1 MEKAIINKIIEIN
14 ECCLPISKLILKNNT
29 LGAYTT
35 SELFLMDVYS
45 GKTTS
50 AASFIKNYGLS
61 QGYVGRIAR
70 KLEKD
75 GFLLRTQSTD
85 DSRFMLLSLTDKG
98 KTFTESTIRKNNS
111 ELCEKLSLLSDRE
124 QSELIAA
131 FCKITDIL
139 K

>member
-35 SELFLMDVYS
+35 TELFLMDVYS
-45 GKTTS
+45 RKSTT
-50 AASFIKNYGLS
+50 AAAFIKNYGLS

-70 KLEKD
+70 GLEKD
-75 GFLLRTQSTD
+75 GLVIRTRSED
-85 DSRFMLLSLTDKG
+85 DSRYMLLSLTEKG
-98 KTFTESTIRKNNS
+98 RTFIETTIRKNNS
-111 ELCEKLSLLSDRE
+111 ELCEKLSLLSERE

>member
-29 LGAYTT
+29 LGAYST

-45 GKTTS
+45 RKNIT
-50 AASFIKNYGLS
+50 ASGFAKNYGFS
-61 QGYVGRIAR
+61 QSYVGKIAR
-70 KLEKD
+70 RLEKD
-75 GFLLRTQSTD
+75 GMLVRTQYEEDT
-85 DSRFMLLSLTDKG
+85 RFILLTLTEKG
-98 KTFTESTIRKNNS
+98 KAFIESTIKTKNS

-124 QSELIAA
+124 QSELITA

>member
-14 ECCLPISKLILKNNT
+14 ECCLPISKLILNNNT
-29 LGAYTT
+29 LGAYST

-45 GKTTS
+45 RKAIT
-50 AASFIKNYGLS
+50 ASGFAKNYGLS
-61 QGYVGRIAR
+61 QSYVGKIAR
-70 KLEKD
+70 RLEKD
-75 GFLLRTQSTD
+75 GMLVRTQYEEDT
-85 DSRFMLLSLTDKG
+85 RFILLSITEKG
-98 KTFTESTIRKNNS
+98 KTFIESTIKTKNS

-124 QSELIAA
+124 QSELITA

>member
-14 ECCLPISKLILKNNT
+14 ECCLPISKLILNNNT
-29 LGAYTT
+29 LGAYST

-45 GKTTS
+45 RKNIT
-50 AASFIKNYGLS
+50 ASGFAKNYGLS
-61 QGYVGRIAR
+61 QSYVGKIAR
-70 KLEKD
+70 RLEKD
-75 GFLLRTQSTD
+75 GMLVRTQYEEDT
-85 DSRFMLLSLTDKG
+85 RFILLSITEKG
-98 KTFTESTIRKNNS
+98 KTFIESTIKTKNS

-124 QSELIAA
+124 QSELITA